1 MSIARLLSNSDTVHH
16 MPIRFHIKLLCLGGG
31 EIWISLRGRGATV
44 SDLKDAVRLHLNVSR
59 NSFKI
64 CSGVERLDNRT
75 PLVNLLEWFCI
86 ADLVNNRF
94 MMTVE
99 LEVCLVMVRRLCHSC
114 GANASHLCGSCRRLA
129 YCSPVCQLLD
139 WPAHKHH
146 CRRR

>member
-1 MSIARLLSNSDTVHH
+1 

-59 NSFKI
+59 NGFKI
-64 CSGVERLDNRT
+64 CSGVEKLDNRT
-75 PLVNLLEWFCI
+75 PLLNLLEWFCI

-99 LEVCLVMVRRLCHSC
+99 LEVCLVMVRSF
-114 GANASHLCGSCRRLA
+114 
-129 YCSPVCQLLD
+129 LLFFSRNVQPD
-139 WPAHKHH
+139 LI
-146 CRRR
+146 